1 MDMETL
7 HAANKYADKIT
18 AGMASGIKSHT
29 VDEENNSI
37 TFHFNNGDSV
47 AMKINTPMKDVEKAV
62 NVYLA
67 ENLYPVIDEKIESAI
82 GGVLDG
88 SY

>member
-67 ENLYPVIDEKIESAI
+67 KDEEELNTKMDELIEGRS
-82 GGVLDG
+82 
-88 SY
+88 

>member
-1 MDMETL
+1 MAGIDAKTL
-7 HAANKYADKIT
+7 AAAQQYAEQLGLGG
-18 AGMASGIKSHT
+18 AGLQ
-29 VDEENNSI
+29 
-37 TFHFNNGDSV
+37 
-47 AMKINTPMKDVEKAV
+47 EKVNEQV

>member
-62 NVYLA
+62 NVYLH
-67 ENLYPVIDEKIESAI
+67 EKSA
-82 GGVLDG
+82 VCVYCAL
-88 SY
+88 SLMTL